1 MTPPTTAQVRG
12 LFFWQIVA
20 TTLVRARE
28 TLSPTVP
35 SQTVKESGQS
45 VTEQV
50 KPGKNQVKPGKNQ
63 VKPGKNQVK
72 PGKNQVKPG
81 KNSSKSNVQASY

>member
-35 SQTVKESGQS
+35 SQTVKESGQP
-45 VTEQV
+45 VTQQVKPGKTQVKPGKTQAKPGKNKV
-50 KPGKNQVKPGKNQ
+50 KPGKNQFKVKRTSISLK
-63 VKPGKNQVK
+63 
-72 PGKNQVKPG
+72 
-81 KNSSKSNVQASY
+81 